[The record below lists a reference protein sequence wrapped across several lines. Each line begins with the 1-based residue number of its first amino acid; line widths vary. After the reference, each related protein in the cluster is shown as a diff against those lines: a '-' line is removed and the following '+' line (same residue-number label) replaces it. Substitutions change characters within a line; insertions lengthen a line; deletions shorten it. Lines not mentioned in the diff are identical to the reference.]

1 MAQSSFKLALQIG
14 ATVGQ
19 SFRSSVKGS
28 QAQLN
33 QLGSSINKLKNQQSA
48 ISKFEIAEA
57 NVGKTRVAYNAAAR
71 DFSKLRREIA
81 STDQPTKQLSQSFD
95 AAKRKTERLS
105 QQQGKQ
111 RDRLQRSRQALNQ
124 LGLSTRNLV
133 ADNTRLGKSVDRL
146 STKYRKLSQ
155 AIKAQQANKAQRAD
169 LRGQLFDAVALGA
182 AVVAPIK
189 IVVDFEQSIAKLGAI
204 TRASDESLKGL
215 EQTARQLG
223 ESAMFSASEAA
234 SAMTFLG
241 MAGFKTN
248 EIIAATP
255 GMLNLAQAASSDLA
269 GTADIASNILSG
281 FSLEADEMGRVGDVL
296 SATFTS
302 SNTTLQ
308 MLGDTLKYAAPV
320 ASAAGASIEE
330 VAAMAGLLGNVGIQ
344 GSMAGT
350 ALRASFLRL
359 SAPPKVAAKAL
370 ANLGVEVKDLDG
382 NLRSVPQ
389 LLKELAQATDGLG
402 SAERAE
408 AIKQIFGQ
416 EASAGLTELLKQAGS
431 GALDAYIQQLQQAE
445 GAATTMAK
453 KMSATTA
460 GSLKRLG
467 SALESVAISL
477 GSLLLPT
484 VAAGAELFAGMAS
497 WISSAAQEY
506 PFLTKVIV
514 GATAGLIA
522 LKVTAIAGGFAYT
535 FLKGGVLS
543 LVTAYRVLSAGLALA
558 KLGMI
563 RLNVL
568 SALSAARLGIMTA
581 AQWAL
586 NVAMTANP
594 IGLIVAGVAALAGVA
609 FVLIKYW
616 EPIGEFFSGL
626 WDGVKEVTGTAVDWL
641 LGAVQLLTNP
651 FRLLGTVR
659 KSVSGLLSND
669 DESVNNRQ
677 GANRKTLASAA
688 VGTALATQP
697 AMALPD
703 ATVNALPQI
712 EAVSATTHNQNS
724 VSIDAPITIN
734 ASPGMDGRAI
744 AHEVQK
750 ALEERQA
757 RAESERR
764 SALFDQP

>member
-28 QAQLN
+28 QSQLN
-33 QLGSSINKLKNQQSA
+33 QLGSSINKLKGQQSA
-48 ISKFEIAEA
+48 ISKFEIAES
-57 NVGKTRVAYNAAAR
+57 NVGKARVAYNAATK
-71 DFSKLRREIA
+71 DLSKLRRELA
-81 STDQPTKQLSQSFD
+81 STDQPTEQLSQSFD
-95 AAKRKTERLS
+95 TAKRKTERLS
-105 QQQGKQ
+105 QQLGKQ

-133 ADNTRLGKSVDRL
+133 ADNTRLGLSVDRL
-146 STKYRKLSQ
+146 STKYRKLSH
-155 AIKAQQANKAQRAD
+155 AIRAQQANKAKRAD

-182 AVVAPIK
+182 TVVAPLK
-189 IVVDFEQSIAKLGAI
+189 IAVDFEQSIAKLGAI

-223 ESAMFSASEAA
+223 ENTMFSASEAA

-241 MAGFKTN
+241 
-248 EIIAATP
+248 
-255 GMLNLAQAASSDLA
+255 
-269 GTADIASNILSG
+269 
-281 FSLEADEMGRVGDVL
+281 
-296 SATFTS
+296 
-302 SNTTLQ
+302 
-308 MLGDTLKYAAPV
+308 
-320 ASAAGASIEE
+320 
-330 VAAMAGLLGNVGIQ
+330 MAGLLGNVGIQ

-382 NLRSVPQ
+382 NLRSVPE
-389 LLKELAQATDGLG
+389 LLKELAQASEGLG

-416 EASAGLTELLKQAGS
+416 EASAGLTELLKQAGG
-431 GALDAYIQQLQQAE
+431 GALDAYIQQLQKAE

-497 WISSAAQEY
+497 WVSGAAQEY

-514 GATAGLIA
+514 GATVGLVA
-522 LKVTAIAGGFAYT
+522 LKVTAIAGAYAFT

-558 KLGMI
+558 KLGMV
-563 RLNVL
+563 RLNIL
-568 SALSAARLGIMTA
+568 SALTAARMGIMTA

-641 LGAVQLLTNP
+641 LGAIKLLLNP
-651 FRLLGTVR
+651 FRLLGTVWN
-659 KSVSGLLSND
+659 SVSGLFGGEGD
-669 DESVNNRQ
+669 QAGSVQGKKNN
-677 GANRKTLASAA
+677 KLATAA
-688 VGTALATQP
+688 VGAALATQP
-697 AMALPD
+697 VMALPD

-712 EAVSATTHNQNS
+712 EEVSATTHNQNT
-724 VSIDAPITIN
+724 VSIDAPITID
-734 ASPGMDGRAI
+734 ASPGMDERAV
-744 AHEVQK
+744 ANEVQK
-750 ALEERQA
+750 ALEQRQA
-757 RAESERR
+757 RAESDRR